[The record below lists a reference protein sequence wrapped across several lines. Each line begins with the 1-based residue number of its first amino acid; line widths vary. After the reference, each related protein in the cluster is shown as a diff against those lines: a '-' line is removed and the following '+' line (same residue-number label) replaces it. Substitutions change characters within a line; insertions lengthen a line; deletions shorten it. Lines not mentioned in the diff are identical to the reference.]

1 MKYMQKNFISRYVWI
16 WKFVNQRTTCNIN
29 DVLEWF
35 YLWIRLGQW
44 KVDIMWK
51 KSPQARGGKRKL
63 LHAID
68 VAK

>member
-1 MKYMQKNFISRYVWI
+1 MFEIAKIL
-16 WKFVNQRTTCNIN
+16 NQRTTCNIN

>member
-1 MKYMQKNFISRYVWI
+1 MFEIAKIL
-16 WKFVNQRTTCNIN
+16 NQRTTCNIN

-35 YLWIRLGQW
+35 YLWTRLGQW